1 MRQMIIRHDHK
12 FTNTIRSY
20 LLTDYLAVGSGNAT
34 PDRAS
39 AFSGWLWLG
48 VRVRSFFSM
57 GRRTSLFAGRH
68 QRHLHA
74 NTMYTIY
81 LYTYLN
87 ITNSAIVFLSDR
99 VWYTYI
105 LRSQPQVS
113 IGWDRESL
121 VFGRVKCVRVESIH
135 AICALTIGVMLW
147 KVWYVFGV
155 FRAANKVWSCC
166 EGVWCT
172 TINKRIAQKHWKHAC
187 HLVSGMRLRRE
198 RLEFVNRQ

>member
-74 NTMYTIY
+74 NTMYIFEY
-81 LYTYLN
+81 NQLR
-87 ITNSAIVFLSDR
+87 DR
-99 VWYTYI
+99 VFKRSRLVYI
-105 LRSQPQVS
+105 YSAEPTSGEHRLGSRKFGVWPREVCPRRV
-113 IGWDRESL
+113 DR
-121 VFGRVKCVRVESIH
+121 H

-155 FRAANKVWSCC
+155 SRAANKVWSCC
-166 EGVWCT
+166 EGVWCA
-172 TINKRIAQKHWKHAC
+172 TINKRIAQKHAC